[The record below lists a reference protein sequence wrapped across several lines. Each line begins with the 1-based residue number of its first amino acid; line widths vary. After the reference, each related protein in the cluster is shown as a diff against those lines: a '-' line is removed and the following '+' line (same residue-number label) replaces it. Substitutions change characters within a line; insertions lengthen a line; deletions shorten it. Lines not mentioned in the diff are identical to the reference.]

1 MVVTGGTFRHPT
13 GDPHALNTRSLTIG
27 DTMEKPHRPTIAELE
42 AFFAED
48 EAPTAYYRPPPDP
61 ARLRVA
67 VLAFLSAWDE
77 ELSIRN
83 LHPFVEEVRK
93 AVEGRP

>member
-1 MVVTGGTFRHPT
+1 VAVTGDTYRHPT
-13 GDPHALNTRSLTIG
+13 GDPHAHSTRSLTIG
-27 DTMEKPHRPTIAELE
+27 DHMEKPHIPTIAELE
-42 AFFAED
+42 ALFAED
-48 EAPTAYYRPPPDP
+48 TTPLTYRAPPDP
-61 ARLRVA
+61 ARLRKA

-93 AVEGRP
+93 AIEGRP

>member
-1 MVVTGGTFRHPT
+1 
-13 GDPHALNTRSLTIG
+13 
-27 DTMEKPHRPTIAELE
+27 MEKPHIPTIAELE
-42 AFFAED
+42 ALFSED
-48 EAPTAYYRPPPDP
+48 TTPLTYRAPADP
-61 ARLRVA
+61 ARLRRA

-93 AVEGRP
+93 AVEG

>member
-1 MVVTGGTFRHPT
+1 
-13 GDPHALNTRSLTIG
+13 
-27 DTMEKPHRPTIAELE
+27 MEKPHRPTIAELE

>member
-1 MVVTGGTFRHPT
+1 
-13 GDPHALNTRSLTIG
+13 
-27 DTMEKPHRPTIAELE
+27 MEKPHFPTLQELE
-42 AFFAED
+42 AMFAD
-48 EAPTAYYRPPPDP
+48 DDAPLTYRAPADP
-61 ARLRVA
+61 ARLRTA

>member
-1 MVVTGGTFRHPT
+1 
-13 GDPHALNTRSLTIG
+13 
-27 DTMEKPHRPTIAELE
+27 MEKPHIPTLQELE
-42 AFFAED
+42 AIFAD
-48 EAPTAYYRPPPDP
+48 DDTPLTYRAPPDP
-61 ARLRVA
+61 ARLQTA
-67 VLAFLSAWDE
+67 VRAFLSAWDE